1 MQSQFNYTDRTST
14 FCPKH
19 SEPH

>member
-1 MQSQFNYTDRTST
+1 MQSHFNYRDRTSM